1 MRLEKRQLRQRWAE
15 LRALI
20 NEWDPIGL
28 IEAGAPPDEYEC
40 ISGPLLRR
48 LEGHA
53 DTVAIA
59 EYLSAEFEDLFC
71 VPISE
76 AQVFAAKVVS
86 WYEKRWP
93 ATTAD

>member
-1 MRLEKRQLRQRWAE
+1 VRLEKQQLRQRWSE

-40 ISGPLLRR
+40 VSGPLLRR
-48 LEGHA
+48 LEERAG
-53 DTVAIA
+53 TVAIA
-59 EYLSAEFEDLFC
+59 EYLSAELADHFG
-71 VPISE
+71 VPISD
-76 AQVFAAKVVS
+76 APVFAAKVVS

-93 ATTAD
+93 TTEAA